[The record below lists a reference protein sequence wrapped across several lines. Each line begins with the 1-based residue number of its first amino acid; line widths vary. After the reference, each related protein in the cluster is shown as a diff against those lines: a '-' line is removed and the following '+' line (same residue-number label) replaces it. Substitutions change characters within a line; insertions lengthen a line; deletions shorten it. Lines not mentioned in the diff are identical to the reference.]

1 MKVKVTIGTTYCGC
15 PSESFE
21 IECDSIEDFER
32 NNAYSTEILNRIA
45 VYNDTPH
52 YFIEYDYEEEEEDS
66 MVYYKIECSNGY
78 CGCDETFY
86 VALSEDV
93 DIDEYAQEEILEC
106 QYAFYEPD
114 GRFIP
119 GKSFGDDIT
128 DEEYDEYMQDVT
140 VDWEEISKEEY
151 EENKKE

>member
-32 NNAYSTEILNRIA
+32 NDAYSTEILNKINNFEA
-45 VYNDTPH
+45 PH
-52 YFIEYDYEEEEEDS
+52 FFIDYDYEEEDEDS

-93 DIDEYAQEEILEC
+93 DIDDYAQEVLEC

-114 GRFIP
+114 ERFIP
-119 GKSFGDDIT
+119 GKSWGDDIT
-128 DEEYDEYMQDVT
+128 DEEYDDYMQDLC
-140 VDWEEISKEEY
+140 VDWEKISKEEY